1 MSDLDKIIEA
11 VPTTLRNNA
20 KQAIPAILAAC
31 ESAGVTDRAQIAYIL
46 ATAQHESN
54 FKPIREI
61 WGPNQVP
68 EQKRYDAPGNH
79 LGNAVNSDPNANY
92 TNGEG
97 YLYRGRGYVQ
107 VTGHD
112 NYANWSNRLGVDLV
126 GNPDAALKSNN
137 AARILVEGMRDGAF
151 RNQSLDTYINGSERD
166 FENARGIINGDKNK
180 YNPVYRTTQGEGIAL
195 AAEKYYQVLKNLDLS
210 RTNGN
215 SVLENKLTAD
225 VSDKPSNLLQQTEKS
240 TPKREFLQAAQL
252 ILDKRGHL
260 EGDTQVYRGYTYT
273 FQKQA
278 DTLTAHKHGHEILK
292 QVGSQVVIDRVTPS
306 DVKVLNTVTQNLE
319 KLEQQSKDFAK
330 ASQTILESR
339 GHLENGTQVFKGNIY
354 SFEKTGDTLTVQKQ
368 DREIFKQVGNQVVHS
383 QLTAQDVGIL
393 SSVAQTLEDK
403 GKNVSQK
410 MSQSQTP
417 VGAGLER

>member
-1 MSDLDKIIEA
+1 MSDLDTIIEA
-11 VPTTLRNNA
+11 VPATLRNNA

-31 ESAGVTDRAQIAYIL
+31 ERAGVTDRAQIAYIL

-68 EQKRYDAPGNH
+68 EQKRYDAPGNR
-79 LGNAVNSDPNANY
+79 LGNAVNRDPNANY

-112 NYANWSNRLGVDLV
+112 NYMNWSNRLGVDLV
-126 GNPDAALKSNN
+126 GSPDTALKSNN

-151 RNQSLDTYINGSERD
+151 RNQSLDTYINGSKRD

-180 YNPVYRTTQGEGIAL
+180 YNPVYGTTQGAGIA
-195 AAEKYYQVLKNLDLS
+195 ASAEKYYQVLKNLDLGL
-210 RTNGN
+210 TNG
-215 SVLENKLTAD
+215 STRLEDKLTAD
-225 VSDKPSNLLQQTEKS
+225 KTSNLLQQNEKS
-240 TPKREFLQAAQL
+240 TPRKEILQAAQL

-273 FQKQA
+273 FEKHA

-292 QVGSQVVIDRVTPS
+292 QVGNQVVVDRVTPS
-306 DVKVLNTVTQNLE
+306 DVKVLHTVTQNLE
-319 KLEQQSKDFAK
+319 KLERQTKDFAK

-339 GHLENGTQVFKGNIY
+339 GHSENGTQVFKGNIY

-383 QLTAQDVGIL
+383 QVTAQDVGIL
-393 SSVAQTLEDK
+393 SSVAQVLEEK
-403 GKNVSQK
+403 ETNVSQK